1 MSASEDQTVNGDQTV
16 NENLT
21 RIVAEIVAPEAAEI
35 DRSASFPRKA
45 IDALADAGVLAL
57 TVPAEFGGGGGS
69 LRDAA
74 RVVRTLAGACGSTAM
89 VVMMHYSAVA
99 ALVAA
104 GRAAELREIASSRH
118 LSTLAF
124 SEAGSRSHFW
134 APMSS
139 ATADG
144 DQVVLTARKSWVTS
158 AGQADSLVWS
168 SRPVTGDGPMTL
180 WFVPA
185 DTPGLS
191 VAGKFDGLGLRGN
204 NSTPMAA
211 DQVRVPSS
219 ALLGTDGGGLDL
231 ALSAVL
237 PVFLLLNA
245 SAGIGLMEAV
255 TTKTIAH
262 LGRTRL
268 EHLGRSLAE
277 QPEPRAAVAR
287 MRIDTDRTAAL
298 VDAALSA
305 IEEGRPEAQLLVLEV
320 KAAADESAAATADLA
335 MLTCG
340 GSAFRKELGLERRF
354 RDSRAARVMAPTTA
368 ALHDFVGRA
377 LTGLPLL
384 DGPA

>member
-1 MSASEDQTVNGDQTV
+1 MSV
-16 NENLT
+16 NEDPA
-21 RIVAEIVAPEAAEI
+21 RIVNQDLARIVDETVSPAAAEV

-45 IDALADAGVLAL
+45 VDALADAGLLAL
-57 TVPAEFGGGGGS
+57 TVPGEWGGGGGS

-74 RVVRTLAGACGSTAM
+74 SVVRTLSGACGSTAM

-99 ALVAA
+99 ALTAA
-104 GRAAELREIASSRH
+104 GREAELRELASGRH

-124 SEAGSRSHFW
+124 SEPGSRSHFW

-139 ATADG
+139 AAQDG
-144 DQVVLTARKSWVTS
+144 DEVTLNARKSWVTS
-158 AGQADSLVWS
+158 AGQADSMIWS
-168 SRPVTGDGPMTL
+168 SRPAAGEGPMSL

-191 VAGKFDGLGLRGN
+191 VTGTFDGLGLRGN
-204 NSTPMAA
+204 SSCPMSAVDA
-211 DQVRVPSS
+211 RVPATS
-219 ALLGTDGGGLDL
+219 LLGADGGGLDL

-245 SAGIGLMEAV
+245 SASVGLMEAV
-255 TTKTIAH
+255 TAETVAH

-298 VDAALSA
+298 VDAALTA
-305 IEEGRPEAQLLVLEV
+305 VEQGRPEAQLLVLQV

-340 GSAFRKELGLERRF
+340 GAAFRRELGVERRF

-377 LTGLPLL
+377 LCGLPLL
-384 DGPA
+384 DGAVA

>member
-1 MSASEDQTVNGDQTV
+1 MAVNDDV
-16 NENLT
+16 T
-21 RIVAEIVAPEAAEI
+21 RIVDEIVAPDAAEI

-45 IDALADAGVLAL
+45 VDALADAGVLAL

-74 RVVRTLAGACGSTAM
+74 AVVRALSTACGSTAM

-99 ALVAA
+99 ALAAA
-104 GRAAELREIASSRH
+104 GRAAELRQIADGRH

-144 DQVVLTARKSWVTS
+144 DEVVLDARKSWVTS
-158 AGQADSLVWS
+158 AGEVDSLIWS
-168 SRPVTGDGPMTL
+168 SRPVNGDGPMTL
-180 WFVPA
+180 WFVRAAA
-185 DTPGLS
+185 DGLN
-191 VAGKFDGLGLRGN
+191 VAGRFDGLGLRGN
-204 NSTPMAA
+204 NSTPMTAEG
-211 DQVRVPSS
+211 VRVSQD
-219 ALLGTDGGGLDL
+219 AMLGDDGAGLDL
-231 ALSAVL
+231 ALAAVL
-237 PVFLLLNA
+237 PTFLLLNA
-245 SAGIGLMEAV
+245 SASIGLMEAV
-255 TTKTIAH
+255 TAETVAH
-262 LGRTRL
+262 VGRTQL
-268 EHLGRSLAE
+268 EHLGKSLAE

-298 VDAALSA
+298 VDAALTA
-305 IEEGRPEAQLLVLEV
+305 IEQGRPEAQLLVLEV

-340 GSAFRKELGLERRF
+340 GSAFRKELGIERRF

-377 LTGLPLL
+377 LTGQPLL
-384 DGPA
+384 

>member
-1 MSASEDQTVNGDQTV
+1 VLLSV
-16 NENLT
+16 NEDLT
-21 RIVAEIVAPEAAEI
+21 RIVDEIVAPEAAEI
-35 DRSASFPRKA
+35 DRSASFPHKA
-45 IDALADAGVLAL
+45 VDALADAGLLAI
-57 TVPAEFGGGGGS
+57 TVPAEFGGGGGT

-74 RVVRTLAGACGSTAM
+74 RVVRTISRACGSTAM

-99 ALVAA
+99 ALAAA
-104 GRAAELREIASSRH
+104 GREDELREMASGRH

-124 SEAGSRSHFW
+124 SEPGSRSHFW

-139 ATADG
+139 AGADG
-144 DQVVLTARKSWVTS
+144 DEVVLNARKSWVTS
-158 AGQADSLVWS
+158 AERADSFVWS
-168 SRPVTGDGPMTL
+168 SRPMIGDGPMSL
-180 WFVPA
+180 WFVRA
-185 DTPGLS
+185 DTSGLS
-191 VAGKFDGLGLRGN
+191 VSGKFDGLGLRGN
-204 NSTPMAA
+204 GSVPMAA
-211 DQVRVPSS
+211 TDVRVSPA
-219 ALLGTDGGGLDL
+219 ALLGDDGGGLDL
-231 ALSAVL
+231 ALAAVL

-245 SAGIGLMEAV
+245 SASIGLMEAV
-255 TTKTIAH
+255 TAEAVAH

-298 VDAALSA
+298 VDAALTA

-320 KAAADESAAATADLA
+320 KAAAGESAAATADQA

-340 GSAFRKELGLERRF
+340 GAAFRKELGIERRF

-377 LTGLPLL
+377 LCGLPLL
-384 DGPA
+384 DA